1 MEAKTIIFLIKDDIA
16 HLEEITHE
24 FSAELLPPSADV
36 DLAIVRAK
44 ALVTELEL
52 LRKLTSIKIPE
63 PILVQHAVIQQ
74 PKPNTTI
81 EFSKGSLEISEKT
94 ASQEITQIPI
104 SKVEG
109 ISQTDIDP
117 KVEKGNDG
125 LKLAIEPSIQT
136 IETPIIV
143 EQQMVQD
150 VTPSEKEFQKDV
162 HTKIKIEEHKS
173 INETLRETKQVE
185 NDLLQGEK
193 INLGYPITPIKR
205 IWDAIGIN
213 DRFLFLRELFGNDSS
228 KLEST
233 VKTLDEF
240 ASIQEAVN
248 YLKTNFKWNNSE
260 ASQRFLILV
269 KQRFTK

>member
-1 MEAKTIIFLIKDDIA
+1 MEAKKIIGLIKDDIA

-24 FSAELLPPSADV
+24 FSIEILPPSDDV

-52 LRKLTSIKIPE
+52 LKKLTSPKIQEPIPVQHTVIQDPE
-63 PILVQHAVIQQ
+63 P
-74 PKPNTTI
+74 NNTI
-81 EFSKGSLEISEKT
+81 EFSKKNLEISEKVAT
-94 ASQEITQIPI
+94 QDIIQIPMPE
-104 SKVEG
+104 VES
-109 ISQTDIDP
+109 ILRKDIEP
-117 KVEKGNDG
+117 KVEKGNDEH
-125 LKLAIEPSIQT
+125 KPVSEPEKQKIEIPVVTEKIVQD
-136 IETPIIV
+136 ETPV
-143 EQQMVQD
+143 EKK
-150 VTPSEKEFQKDV
+150 SQKDIP
-162 HTKIKIEEHKS
+162 TKIKIEEHKS
-173 INETLRETKQVE
+173 INETLRESNQVE

-213 DRFLFLRELFGNDSS
+213 DRFLFVRELFDNDSN

-233 VKTLDEF
+233 VKTIDEF